1 MSAANDAAIQ
11 RLTTAL
17 ALGDGFQFHIV
28 VCHSPRQVRKL
39 IGTLTQT
46 VPARRGGSL
55 RTEHLHPDSLRQRD
69 QALDGDALT
78 AYVTQA
84 LGGLA
89 RPAADERQLI
99 VLDASFARQA
109 DTAAWSLLFR
119 RLNEQR
125 NALAH
130 ALDAALLLCLTPH
143 LEPIFAHEAPDF
155 WSVRGV
161 SVRLE
166 PVREEE
172 GLGAMPSEIQSLQG
186 QLQRA
191 ETTPGRLGDVDEAEF
206 ERLQAELPVLRA
218 RVQAAKNDVDALR
231 NFSIILA
238 RLGGRFAM
246 LGRHRDALAVY
257 QEMLEIVERLAC
269 LLPNDFQVLSAQVL
283 VHTAISSRLQALGEV
298 GEAIEASKKAIV
310 IARRLVA
317 SAPELPDHRRSLR
330 VALSQFGN
338 LTVLL
343 GNDEEA
349 LDAFKEAITLAKNLA
364 REAPERNEDQTALA
378 ITYGELGAVLTSLQR
393 HAEAQRYLED
403 ALTIHAHLATFEPG
417 RLDYQQHL
425 AIAYQR
431 YGDLFLQT
439 GRLARA
445 RECFEQAITISERLH
460 HVDPSR
466 AEFLWYQM
474 LLEMRL
480 AQTEPDHL
488 LEHLHRAFKLLTD
501 FQARGGA
508 VDGLDALIASLQ
520 QTIQTLQSPPEV

>member
-28 VCHSPRQVRKL
+28 VCHSPRQVRNL
-39 IGTLTQT
+39 IATLTQA

-172 GLGAMPSEIQSLQG
+172 GQDLWLSAIQVLRG
-186 QLQRA
+186 QFQQTGGSPKNLV
-191 ETTPGRLGDVDEAEF
+191 GVDEAEF
-206 ERLQAELPVLRA
+206 ERLQAELPALRA
-218 RVQAAKNDVDALR
+218 QVQATKNDVGALWA
-231 NFSIILA
+231 FSIILA
-238 RLGGRFAM
+238 RLGDGFVM
-246 LGRHRDALAVY
+246 HGRHRDALVVY
-257 QEMLEIVERLAC
+257 QEMLEIVDRLAR
-269 LLPNDFQVLSAQVL
+269 LLPDDLYVQSAQVL
-283 VHTAISSRLQALGEV
+283 VRMAISSGHQALGEV
-298 GEAIEASKKAIV
+298 GEAVEVSKKALV
-310 IARRLVA
+310 IARSLVA
-317 SAPELPDHRRSLR
+317 AAPDRPDHRRSLR

-338 LTVLL
+338 LAVLL
-343 GNDEEA
+343 GNDDEA
-349 LDAFKEAITLAKNLA
+349 LSAY
-364 REAPERNEDQTALA
+364 REAVLFAEHLACVAPEQSEDQTVLA
-378 ITYGELGAVLTSLQR
+378 SSYGDLGAVLTNLKR
-393 HAEAQRYLED
+393 YEEAQRYLEK
-403 ALTIHAHLATFEPG
+403 ALTIHEHLAARELG
-417 RLDYQQHL
+417 RLDYQQHR
-425 AIAYQR
+425 IKAYQR
-431 YGDLFLQT
+431 LGELFLQT
-439 GRLARA
+439 GQPARAGEYFEKAINISKYLQHFDPSKVDLLWDQVLLELRLADV
-445 RECFEQAITISERLH
+445 QQDDSI
-460 HVDPSR
+460 V
-466 AEFLWYQM
+466 
-474 LLEMRL
+474 
-480 AQTEPDHL
+480 HL
-488 LEHLHRAFKLLTD
+488 RRAFALLTD
-501 FQARGGA
+501 IQSRGDTADGFGA
-508 VDGLDALIASLQ
+508 LMANLQ
-520 QTIQTLQSPPEV
+520 QAIQAHQSPPDV

>member
-28 VCHSPRQVRKL
+28 VCHSPRQVRNL

-89 RPAADERQLI
+89 RTVADERQLI

-109 DTAAWSLLFR
+109 DTPAWSLLFR

-130 ALDAALLLCLTPH
+130 ALDAALLLCITPH

-172 GLGAMPSEIQSLQG
+172 GQDVRLSAIRLLRG
-186 QLQRA
+186 QLQPADVPPDNLIGLDDA
-191 ETTPGRLGDVDEAEF
+191 EV
-206 ERLQAELPVLRA
+206 ERLQAELPMLRA
-218 RVQAAKNDVDALR
+218 QAHATKNDVGALGA
-231 NFSIILA
+231 FSIILA
-238 RLGGRFAM
+238 RLGNFFARRG
-246 LGRHRDALAVY
+246 LHRDALLIH
-257 QEMLEIVERLAC
+257 QEMLEIAEELAR
-269 LLPNDFQVLSAQVL
+269 LLPDDLYVQSAQVL
-283 VHTAISSRLQALGEV
+283 VRMAISSGHQALGEV
-298 GEAIEASKKAIV
+298 AEAVEVSKKALF

-317 SAPELPDHRRSLR
+317 ATPDLPDHRRSLR

-338 LTVLL
+338 LAVFL
-343 GNDEEA
+343 GNDDEA
-349 LDAFKEAITLAKNLA
+349 LTTY
-364 REAPERNEDQTALA
+364 REAVALAEDLVRAAPEQSEDQTALA
-378 ITYGELGAVLTSLQR
+378 ITYGELGECLTNLQR
-393 HAEAQRYLED
+393 YEEAQQYLEY
-403 ALTIHAHLATFEPG
+403 ALTIHARLATLEPS
-417 RLDYQQHL
+417 RIDH
-425 AIAYQR
+425 QR
-431 YGDLFLQT
+431 YLAKANQRLGSLFIEAGQPV
-439 GRLARA
+439 RA
-445 RECFEQAITISERLH
+445 REYFERALALSKRLH
-460 HVDPSR
+460 ELDPSSTDL
-466 AEFLWYQM
+466 LWDQV
-474 LLEMRL
+474 LLELRL
-480 AQTEPDHL
+480 ADVQQDDPIAHL
-488 LEHLHRAFKLLTD
+488 RRAFALLTD
-501 FQARGGA
+501 IQSRGGTA
-508 VDGLDALIASLQ
+508 DGFGALIANLQ
-520 QTIQTLQSPPEV
+520 QAIQARQSPPEV